1 MGVEVKE
8 VSRRIEKMETSWERK
23 EKELY
28 RRVEEEMLR
37 RIEEKETEEGKKLR
51 GKEALA
57 SKVIL
62 TMGKILEENRREE
75 KPKNIQ
81 QGRLTVEIY
90 QNREVRTIKR
100 TLEKQERGGG
110 EKKLGIKIISP
121 NQVVIKGLKLQKWE
135 AGEKIEEFL
144 KEKFKKLK
152 I

>member
-62 TMGKILEENRREE
+62 TMGKILEGNRREE

-100 TLEKQERGGG
+100 TLEKQEREGGG
-110 EKKLGIKIISP
+110 RKKIRD
-121 NQVVIKGLKLQKWE
+121 
-135 AGEKIEEFL
+135 
-144 KEKFKKLK
+144 
-152 I
+152 